1 MTLRTGHD
9 VSTLQLVGDLLK
21 DLRLL
26 LRQEV
31 ALARAEV
38 REELGR
44 VISAAALAAIAVG
57 TLSIAGLWL
66 LIAVTRGIATVFN
79 WPVAAVYA
87 GVGAVIGIIGVVLAA
102 VAWRQVRT
110 LRVLP
115 KTRETLREN
124 TPWVA
129 RRVNEAG

>member
-21 DLRLL
+21 DVRLL

>member
-1 MTLRTGHD
+1 
-9 VSTLQLVGDLLK
+9 LQLVGDLLK